1 MATRLTAGRSL
12 NFCISLARDVFDD
25 CSIKIC
31 AQWNTKET
39 IMKFNTTED
48 ATAYLNANDVG
59 YSLKGSTAFQDY
71 P

>member
-1 MATRLTAGRSL
+1 
-12 NFCISLARDVFDD
+12 
-25 CSIKIC
+25 
-31 AQWNTKET
+31 
-39 IMKFNTTED
+39 MKFNTTED